1 MINFLHTF
9 NPEPILV
16 SLGPVNIYY
25 YGFFILLGSIVAI
38 SIALKLA
45 SFYNIKKDTI
55 IDLAFWLI
63 VGGIIGARIYHVLLE
78 LPYYLENP
86 LSTFKIWQGG
96 LAIHG
101 GIIAGGIIIYLFS
114 KKNKINFWLITS
126 FLVPGLALA
135 QAMGRWGNY
144 FNGELFGLP
153 TDKPWGIPISVANRP
168 AEYINF
174 EYFHPTFLYE
184 SLGNLSIFFVLIAI
198 HILVIKN
205 KKQNKIIFYQ
215 LISIGYLILYSILRF
230 SLEFVRIDRTPELLG
245 LRFPQIAS
253 ILIVFTSLVILFINN
268 KNKKM
273 RWKEVSREL
282 VFQKYSRKIEKVIYK
297 LPDGREA
304 DYYIK
309 KKEVLFVR

>member
-273 RWKEVSREL
+273 R
-282 VFQKYSRKIEKVIYK
+282 
-297 LPDGREA
+297 
-304 DYYIK
+304 
-309 KKEVLFVR
+309 